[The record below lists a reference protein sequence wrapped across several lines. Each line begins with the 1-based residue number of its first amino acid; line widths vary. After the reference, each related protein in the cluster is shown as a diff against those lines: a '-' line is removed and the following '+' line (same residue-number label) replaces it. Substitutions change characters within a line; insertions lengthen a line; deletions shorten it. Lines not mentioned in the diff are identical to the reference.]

1 MSTQLVDHCS
11 CCFTPPLSS
20 GTVNVVV
27 VVYYTGTFMAVTDS
41 ELEKLKSENRLTVE
55 VPKAMGGKVTDLT
68 QKPIVVLR
76 EE

>member
-1 MSTQLVDHCS
+1 
-11 CCFTPPLSS
+11 
-20 GTVNVVV
+20 
-27 VVYYTGTFMAVTDS
+27 MAVTDS